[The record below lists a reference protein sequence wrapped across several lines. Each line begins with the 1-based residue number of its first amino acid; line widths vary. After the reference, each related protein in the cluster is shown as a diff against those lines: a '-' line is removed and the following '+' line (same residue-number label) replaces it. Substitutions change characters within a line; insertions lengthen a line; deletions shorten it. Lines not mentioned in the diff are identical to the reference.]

1 MKKALKILLWTIA
14 GILAL
19 VLVLLLTIPL
29 WLGPTVTVVANKVTP
44 EYTGTPFSLGGVG
57 INPYSGKYRITSLD
71 LGNPKGY
78 PVPTAFSVSN
88 VLVDVEMT
96 SLFSDT
102 IHIREITI
110 ESPYVSY
117 VSKDGTNNFEWIA
130 ANATAKMG
138 PKDETKKEKKTE
150 EEKGPGK
157 KVVIDKLTLAG
168 ACIKVKMLPE
178 ISIPTITLTDIGKE
192 NGGATWAEVGQ
203 ALMDAIKN
211 AGSAISEG
219 LTTALG
225 ALGDGAGVVISGATN
240 VLSGAASALGDGAGA
255 VLSGTTNVLGGAAS
269 ALGDGAGAVLSGT
282 TNVLG
287 GAASALGEGA
297 SKAVGS
303 IGSIFGGDKKSGDEK
318 KAEPEKKDGAGKK
331 DDAEKKDET
340 SKGDNGAKG
349 TGKSAAESL
358 KDAGKTIG
366 EGAVNTGKAIGEGAK
381 DAFKKVGNLF
391 GN

>member
-14 GILAL
+14 SILAL
-19 VLVLLLTIPL
+19 VLVLVLTIPL

-57 INPYSGKYRITSLD
+57 INPYSGKYRITSLN
-71 LGNPKGY
+71 LGNPKDY

-130 ANATAKMG
+130 AYATAKVG
-138 PKDETKKEKKTE
+138 PKDEKQKEKKVE

-168 ACIKVKMLPE
+168 ARIKVKMLPE
-178 ISIPTITLTDIGKE
+178 MPIPTITLTDIGKE
-192 NGGATWAEVGQ
+192 KGGTSWSEVGEM
-203 ALMDAIKN
+203 LMDAIMKTS
-211 AGSAISEG
+211 SAISEG

-225 ALGDGAGVVISGATN
+225 ALGDGAGV
-240 VLSGAASALGDGAGA
+240 

-381 DAFKKVGNLF
+381 DAIKKVGNLF